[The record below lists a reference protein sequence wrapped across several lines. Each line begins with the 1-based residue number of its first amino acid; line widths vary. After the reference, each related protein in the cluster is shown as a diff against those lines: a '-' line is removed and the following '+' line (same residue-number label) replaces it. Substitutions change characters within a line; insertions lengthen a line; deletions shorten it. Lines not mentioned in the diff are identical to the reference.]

1 MVMDYNY
8 TKMAKKLS
16 VVTVAGNVVL
26 AAFKLL
32 AGILAHSG
40 AMISDSVHS
49 MSDIITTVVA
59 YIGMKLSDKDADEDH
74 PYGHERLECVAAL
87 ILGSI
92 LMLTGAG
99 IGYDAAVKITAGNY
113 SDIAIPGALALV
125 AAIVSIAVK
134 EAMYWYTRHY
144 ALIMDSSVFMAD
156 AWHHRTDA
164 MSSVGALIGIA
175 CSMAGYAVMDT
186 IASIIICLFILK
198 ASFDII
204 KDTVSKITDHA
215 CSPED
220 ERQIAE
226 YIKAEEGVLGIDL
239 LRTRLFGN
247 RIYVEAEII
256 VWGDMSLRDAHAIA
270 ERVHEGLEKRF
281 PKIKHIMIH
290 VNPSEEDYDE
300 QDTSG

>member
-1 MVMDYNY
+1 MTYNF
-8 TKMAKKLS
+8 TRMAKKLS
-16 VVTVAGNVVL
+16 IITASGNVVL
-26 AAFKLL
+26 AAFKLF
-32 AGILAHSG
+32 AGIFAHSG
-40 AMISDSVHS
+40 AMISDAVHS

-59 YIGMKLSDKDADEDH
+59 YIGMKLSEKDADADH

-87 ILGSI
+87 ILGGI
-92 LMLTGAG
+92 LMLTGIG
-99 IGYDAAVKITAGNY
+99 IGYDAVVKIAAGNY
-113 SDIAIPGALALV
+113 TDIAIPGMLALV
-125 AAIVSIAVK
+125 AAVVSIAVK

-164 MSSVGALIGIA
+164 ISSVGALIGIA
-175 CSMAGYAVMDT
+175 FSMAGYAIMDT

-198 ASFDII
+198 ASVDII
-204 KDTVSKITDHA
+204 KDTINKMTDHA

-220 ERQIAE
+220 ERHIEE
-226 YIKAEEGVLGIDL
+226 YIMSEEGVLGIDI

-270 ERVHEGLEKRF
+270 ERVHDGLEKSF

-290 VNPSEEDYDE
+290 VNPSEEDADE
-300 QDTSG
+300 QDTSC

>member
-1 MVMDYNY
+1 MTYNF
-8 TKMAKKLS
+8 TRMAKKLS
-16 VVTVAGNVVL
+16 IVTASGNVVL
-26 AAFKLL
+26 AAFKLF
-32 AGILAHSG
+32 AGIFAHSG
-40 AMISDSVHS
+40 AMISDAVHS

-59 YIGMKLSDKDADEDH
+59 YIGMKLSEKDADADH

-87 ILGSI
+87 ILGGI
-92 LMLTGAG
+92 LMLTGIG
-99 IGYDAAVKITAGNY
+99 IGYDAVVKIAAGNY
-113 SDIAIPGALALV
+113 TDIAIPGMLALV
-125 AAIVSIAVK
+125 AAVVSIAVK

-164 MSSVGALIGIA
+164 ISSVGALIGIA
-175 CSMAGYAVMDT
+175 FSMAGYAIMDT

-198 ASFDII
+198 ASVDII
-204 KDTVSKITDHA
+204 KDTINKMTDHA

-220 ERQIAE
+220 ERTIEE
-226 YIKAEEGVLGIDL
+226 YIRSAEGVLGIDI

-256 VWGDMSLRDAHAIA
+256 VWGEMSLRDAHAIA
-270 ERVHEGLEKRF
+270 ERVHDGLEKSF

-290 VNPSEEDYDE
+290 VNPSEEDADE
-300 QDTSG
+300 QDTSC

>member
-1 MVMDYNY
+1 MDYNF
-8 TKMAKKLS
+8 TRMAKKLS
-16 VVTVAGNVVL
+16 IVTVSGNVVL
-26 AAFKLL
+26 AAFKLF
-32 AGILAHSG
+32 AGIFAHSG
-40 AMISDSVHS
+40 AMISDAEHS
-49 MSDIITTVVA
+49 MSDVITTVVA
-59 YIGMKLSDKDADEDH
+59 YIGMKLSEKDADEDH

-87 ILGSI
+87 ILGGI
-92 LMLTGAG
+92 LMLTGIG
-99 IGYDAAVKITAGNY
+99 IGYDAVVKITAGNY
-113 SDIAIPGALALV
+113 TDIAIPGALALV
-125 AAIVSIAVK
+125 AAVVSIAVK

-164 MSSVGALIGIA
+164 ISSVGALIGIA
-175 CSMAGYAVMDT
+175 FSMAGYAIMDT

-198 ASFDII
+198 ASVDII
-204 KDTVSKITDHA
+204 KDTINKMTDHA

-220 ERQIAE
+220 KRHIEE
-226 YIKAEEGVLGIDL
+226 YIRSEEGVLGIDL

-270 ERVHEGLEKRF
+270 ERVHDGLEKSF

-290 VNPSEEDYDE
+290 VNPSEEDADE
-300 QDTSG
+300 QDTSC

>member
-1 MVMDYNY
+1 MDYNF
-8 TKMAKKLS
+8 TRMAKKLS
-16 VVTVAGNVVL
+16 IVTVSGNVVL
-26 AAFKLL
+26 AAFKLF
-32 AGILAHSG
+32 AGIFAHSG
-40 AMISDSVHS
+40 AMISDAVHS
-49 MSDIITTVVA
+49 MSDVITTVVA
-59 YIGMKLSDKDADEDH
+59 YIGMKLSEKDADEDH

-87 ILGSI
+87 ILGGI
-92 LMLTGAG
+92 LMLTGIG
-99 IGYDAAVKITAGNY
+99 IGYDAVVKITAGNY
-113 SDIAIPGALALV
+113 TDIAISGALALV
-125 AAIVSIAVK
+125 AAVVSIAVK

-164 MSSVGALIGIA
+164 ISSVGALIGIA
-175 CSMAGYAVMDT
+175 FSMAGYAIMDT

-198 ASFDII
+198 ASVDII
-204 KDTVSKITDHA
+204 KDTINKMTDHA

-220 ERQIAE
+220 KRHIEE
-226 YIKAEEGVLGIDL
+226 YIRSEEGVLGIDL

-270 ERVHEGLEKRF
+270 ERVHDGLEKSF

-290 VNPSEEDYDE
+290 VNPSEEDADE
-300 QDTSG
+300 QDTSC

>member
-1 MVMDYNY
+1 MDYNY
-8 TKMAKKLS
+8 TGMAKKLS
-16 VVTVAGNVVL
+16 IVTIIGNVIL
-26 AAFKLL
+26 SAFKLF
-32 AGILAHSG
+32 AGIWAHSG

-49 MSDIITTVVA
+49 LSDIITTVVA
-59 YIGMKLSDKDADEDH
+59 YIGMKLSEKDADEDH
-74 PYGHERLECVAAL
+74 PYGHERLECVAAF

-92 LMLTGAG
+92 LMLTGLG
-99 IGYDAAVKITAGNY
+99 IGIGAATKIASGNY
-113 SDIAIPGALALV
+113 DDIAVPGALALV
-125 AAIVSIAVK
+125 AAVVSIAVK

-144 ALIMDSSVFMAD
+144 ALIMDSAVFMAD

-175 CSMAGYAVMDT
+175 CSMAGYAIMDT

-204 KDTVSKITDHA
+204 RDAISKITDRA
-215 CSPED
+215 CTPED

-226 YIKAEEGVLGIDL
+226 FINEQEGVLGIDI

-256 VWGDMSLRDAHAIA
+256 VRGDMSLRDAHAIA
-270 ERVHEGLEKRF
+270 ESVHEGLEKKF

-290 VNPSEEDYDE
+290 VNPSEEDCDE

>member
-1 MVMDYNY
+1 MDYNF
-8 TKMAKKLS
+8 TRMAKKLS
-16 VVTVAGNVVL
+16 IVTVSGNVVL
-26 AAFKLL
+26 AAFKLF
-32 AGILAHSG
+32 AGIFAHSG
-40 AMISDSVHS
+40 AMISDAVHS
-49 MSDIITTVVA
+49 MSDVITTVVA
-59 YIGMKLSDKDADEDH
+59 YIGMKLSEKDADEDH

-87 ILGSI
+87 ILGGI
-92 LMLTGAG
+92 LMLTGIG
-99 IGYDAAVKITAGNY
+99 IGYDAVVKITAGNY
-113 SDIAIPGALALV
+113 TDIAIPGALALV
-125 AAIVSIAVK
+125 AAVVSIAVK

-164 MSSVGALIGIA
+164 ISSVGTLIGIA
-175 CSMAGYAVMDT
+175 FSMAGYAIMDT

-198 ASFDII
+198 ASVDII
-204 KDTVSKITDHA
+204 KDTINKMTDHA

-220 ERQIAE
+220 KRHIEE
-226 YIKAEEGVLGIDL
+226 YIRSEEGVLGIDL

-270 ERVHEGLEKRF
+270 ERVHDGLEKSF

-290 VNPSEEDYDE
+290 VNPSEEDADE
-300 QDTSG
+300 QDTSC

>member
-1 MVMDYNY
+1 MDYNF
-8 TKMAKKLS
+8 TRMAKKLS
-16 VVTVAGNVVL
+16 IVTVSGNVVL
-26 AAFKLL
+26 AAFKLF
-32 AGILAHSG
+32 AGIFAHPG
-40 AMISDSVHS
+40 AMISDAVHS
-49 MSDIITTVVA
+49 MSDVITTVVA
-59 YIGMKLSDKDADEDH
+59 YIGMKLSEKDADEDH

-87 ILGSI
+87 ILGGI
-92 LMLTGAG
+92 LMLTGIG
-99 IGYDAAVKITAGNY
+99 IGYDAVVKITAGNY
-113 SDIAIPGALALV
+113 TDIAIPGALALV
-125 AAIVSIAVK
+125 AAVVSIAVK

-164 MSSVGALIGIA
+164 ISSVGALIGIA
-175 CSMAGYAVMDT
+175 FSMAGYAIMDT

-198 ASFDII
+198 ASVDII
-204 KDTVSKITDHA
+204 KDTINKMTDHA

-220 ERQIAE
+220 KRHIEE
-226 YIKAEEGVLGIDL
+226 YIRSEEGVLGIDL

-270 ERVHEGLEKRF
+270 ERVHDGLEKSF

-290 VNPSEEDYDE
+290 VNPSEEDADE
-300 QDTSG
+300 QDTSC

>member
-1 MVMDYNY
+1 MSYNF
-8 TKMAKKLS
+8 TRTAKKIS
-16 VVTVAGNVVL
+16 IVTASGNVVL
-26 AAFKLL
+26 AAFKLF
-32 AGILAHSG
+32 AGIFAHSG
-40 AMISDSVHS
+40 AMISDAVHS
-49 MSDIITTVVA
+49 MSDVITTVVA
-59 YIGMKLSDKDADEDH
+59 YIGMKLSEKDADEDH

-87 ILGSI
+87 ILGGI
-92 LMLTGAG
+92 LMLTGIG
-99 IGYDAAVKITAGNY
+99 IGYDAVVKITAGNY
-113 SDIAIPGALALV
+113 TDIAVPGALALV

-175 CSMAGYAVMDT
+175 FSMAGYAIMDT
-186 IASIIICLFILK
+186 VASVIICLFILK
-198 ASFDII
+198 ASVDII
-204 KDTVSKITDHA
+204 KDTINKMTDHA

-220 ERQIAE
+220 ERHIE
-226 YIKAEEGVLGIDL
+226 EFIRSEEGVLGIDI

-256 VWGDMSLRDAHAIA
+256 VWGNMSLRDAHAIA
-270 ERVHEGLEKRF
+270 ERVHDGLEKSF

-290 VNPSEEDYDE
+290 VNPSEEDADE
-300 QDTSG
+300 QDTSC

>member
-1 MVMDYNY
+1 MDYNF
-8 TKMAKKLS
+8 TRMAKKLS
-16 VVTVAGNVVL
+16 IVTVSGNVVL
-26 AAFKLL
+26 ASFKLF
-32 AGILAHSG
+32 AGIFAHSG
-40 AMISDSVHS
+40 AMISDAVHS
-49 MSDIITTVVA
+49 MSDVITTVVA
-59 YIGMKLSDKDADEDH
+59 YIGMKLSEKDADEDH

-87 ILGSI
+87 ILGGI
-92 LMLTGAG
+92 LMLTGIG
-99 IGYDAAVKITAGNY
+99 IGYDAVVKITAGNY
-113 SDIAIPGALALV
+113 TDIAIPGALALV
-125 AAIVSIAVK
+125 AAVVSIAVK

-164 MSSVGALIGIA
+164 ISSVGALIGIA
-175 CSMAGYAVMDT
+175 FSMAGYAIMDT

-198 ASFDII
+198 ASVDII
-204 KDTVSKITDHA
+204 KDTINKMIDHA

-220 ERQIAE
+220 KRHIEE
-226 YIKAEEGVLGIDL
+226 YIRSEEGVLGIDL

-270 ERVHEGLEKRF
+270 ERVHDGLEKSF

-290 VNPSEEDYDE
+290 VNPSEEDADE
-300 QDTSG
+300 QDTSC

>member
-1 MVMDYNY
+1 MDYNF
-8 TKMAKKLS
+8 TRMEKKLS
-16 VVTVAGNVVL
+16 IVTVSGNVVL
-26 AAFKLL
+26 AAFKLF
-32 AGILAHSG
+32 AGIFAHSG
-40 AMISDSVHS
+40 AMISDAVHS
-49 MSDIITTVVA
+49 MSDVITTVVA
-59 YIGMKLSDKDADEDH
+59 YIGMKLSEKDADEDH

-87 ILGSI
+87 ILGGI
-92 LMLTGAG
+92 LMLTGIG
-99 IGYDAAVKITAGNY
+99 IGYDAVVKITAGNY
-113 SDIAIPGALALV
+113 TDIAIPGALALV
-125 AAIVSIAVK
+125 AAVVSIAVK

-164 MSSVGALIGIA
+164 ISSVGALIGIA
-175 CSMAGYAVMDT
+175 FSMAGYAIMDT

-198 ASFDII
+198 ASVDII
-204 KDTVSKITDHA
+204 KDTINKMTDHA

-220 ERQIAE
+220 KRHIEE
-226 YIKAEEGVLGIDL
+226 YIRSEEGVLGIDL

-270 ERVHEGLEKRF
+270 ERVHDGLEKSF

-290 VNPSEEDYDE
+290 VNPSEEDADE
-300 QDTSG
+300 QDTSC

>member
-1 MVMDYNY
+1 MDYNF
-8 TKMAKKLS
+8 TRMAKKLS
-16 VVTVAGNVVL
+16 IVTVSGNVVL
-26 AAFKLL
+26 AAFKLF
-32 AGILAHSG
+32 AGIFAHSG
-40 AMISDSVHS
+40 AMISDAVHS
-49 MSDIITTVVA
+49 MSDVITTVVA
-59 YIGMKLSDKDADEDH
+59 YIGMKLSEKDADEDH

-87 ILGSI
+87 ILGGI
-92 LMLTGAG
+92 LMLTGIG
-99 IGYDAAVKITAGNY
+99 IGYDAVVKIAAGNY

-125 AAIVSIAVK
+125 AAVVSIAVK

-164 MSSVGALIGIA
+164 ISSVGALVGIA
-175 CSMAGYAVMDT
+175 FSMAGYAIMDT
-186 IASIIICLFILK
+186 IASVIICLFILK
-198 ASFDII
+198 ASVDII
-204 KDTVSKITDHA
+204 KDTINKMTDHA

-220 ERQIAE
+220 ERRIEE
-226 YIKAEEGVLGIDL
+226 YIRSEEGVLGIDL

-270 ERVHEGLEKRF
+270 ERVHDGLEKSF

-290 VNPSEEDYDE
+290 VNPSEEDADE
-300 QDTSG
+300 QDTSC

>member
-1 MVMDYNY
+1 MDYNF
-8 TKMAKKLS
+8 TRMAKKLS
-16 VVTVAGNVVL
+16 IVTVSGNVVL
-26 AAFKLL
+26 AAFKLF
-32 AGILAHSG
+32 AGIFAHSG
-40 AMISDSVHS
+40 AMISDAVHS
-49 MSDIITTVVA
+49 MSDVITTVVA
-59 YIGMKLSDKDADEDH
+59 YIGMKLSEKDADEDH

-87 ILGSI
+87 ILGGI
-92 LMLTGAG
+92 LMLTGIG
-99 IGYDAAVKITAGNY
+99 IGYDAVVKITAGNY
-113 SDIAIPGALALV
+113 TDIAIPGALALV
-125 AAIVSIAVK
+125 AAVVSIAVK

-164 MSSVGALIGIA
+164 ISSVGALIGIA
-175 CSMAGYAVMDT
+175 FSMAGYAIMDT

-198 ASFDII
+198 ASVDII
-204 KDTVSKITDHA
+204 KDTINKMIDHA

-220 ERQIAE
+220 KRHIEE
-226 YIKAEEGVLGIDL
+226 YIRSEEGVLGIDL

-270 ERVHEGLEKRF
+270 ERVHDGLEKSF

-290 VNPSEEDYDE
+290 VNPSEEDADE
-300 QDTSG
+300 QDTSC

>member
-1 MVMDYNY
+1 MDYNF
-8 TKMAKKLS
+8 TRMAKKLS
-16 VVTVAGNVVL
+16 IVTVSGNVVL
-26 AAFKLL
+26 AAFKLF
-32 AGILAHSG
+32 AGIFAHSG
-40 AMISDSVHS
+40 AMISDAVHS
-49 MSDIITTVVA
+49 MSDVITTVVA
-59 YIGMKLSDKDADEDH
+59 YIGMKLSEKDADEDH

-87 ILGSI
+87 ILGGI
-92 LMLTGAG
+92 LMLTGIG
-99 IGYDAAVKITAGNY
+99 IGYDAVVKITAGNY
-113 SDIAIPGALALV
+113 TDIAIPGALALV
-125 AAIVSIAVK
+125 AAVVSIAVK

-164 MSSVGALIGIA
+164 ISSVGALIGIA
-175 CSMAGYAVMDT
+175 FSMVGYAIMDT

-198 ASFDII
+198 ASVDII
-204 KDTVSKITDHA
+204 KDTINKMTDHA

-220 ERQIAE
+220 KRHIEE
-226 YIKAEEGVLGIDL
+226 YIRSEEGVLGIDL

-270 ERVHEGLEKRF
+270 ERVHDGLEKSF

-290 VNPSEEDYDE
+290 VNPSEEDADE
-300 QDTSG
+300 QDTSC

>member
-1 MVMDYNY
+1 MDYNF
-8 TKMAKKLS
+8 TRMAKKLS
-16 VVTVAGNVVL
+16 IVTVSGNVVL
-26 AAFKLL
+26 AAFKLF
-32 AGILAHSG
+32 AGIFAHSG
-40 AMISDSVHS
+40 AMISDAVHS
-49 MSDIITTVVA
+49 MSDVITTVVA
-59 YIGMKLSDKDADEDH
+59 YIGMKLSEKDADEDH

-87 ILGSI
+87 ILGGI
-92 LMLTGAG
+92 LMLTGIG
-99 IGYDAAVKITAGNY
+99 IGYDAVVKITAGNY
-113 SDIAIPGALALV
+113 TDIAIPGALALV
-125 AAIVSIAVK
+125 AAVVSIAVK

-164 MSSVGALIGIA
+164 ISSVGALIGIA
-175 CSMAGYAVMDT
+175 FSMAGYAIMDM

-198 ASFDII
+198 ASVDII
-204 KDTVSKITDHA
+204 KDTINKMTDHA

-220 ERQIAE
+220 KRHIEE
-226 YIKAEEGVLGIDL
+226 YIRSEEGVLGIDL

-270 ERVHEGLEKRF
+270 ERVHDGLEKSF

-290 VNPSEEDYDE
+290 VNPSEEDADE
-300 QDTSG
+300 QDTSC